1 LLHKTGHGSC
11 TKAKKDVIQL
21 AESAVGR
28 LSKNGEPFEVE
39 AEIIR
44 EIHVAV
50 RGKLLERL
58 LNLIPFVNIRTKASI
73 HVKKGDKS

>member
-1 LLHKTGHGSC
+1 LHKTGHRSS

-21 AESAVGR
+21 AESAVDR